1 MTQDILVMKRC
12 VLTLVNILFSLAIV
26 WLLFA
31 GLQGVAGI
39 VSAIVVLVSVI
50 LAVII
55 KRKFTL
61 FVRDDNGLPL
71 LFNGLL
77 FVGCTILTVFS
88 EKDRVLFP
96 FFILIALGALL
107 GIILWFS
114 DWKNRNKT
122 LKRLLAEDLKLMTSF
137 DLGFVTFFILL
148 FIREDFDIDNSYWII
163 LCFVIVDLV
172 HQVQIEV
179 EKTKEKKSDLTNQ
192 L

>member
-61 FVRDDNGLPL
+61 FVRDDNGLTL

-77 FVGCTILTVFS
+77 FVG
-88 EKDRVLFP
+88 
-96 FFILIALGALL
+96 
-107 GIILWFS
+107 
-114 DWKNRNKT
+114 
-122 LKRLLAEDLKLMTSF
+122 
-137 DLGFVTFFILL
+137 
-148 FIREDFDIDNSYWII
+148 
-163 LCFVIVDLV
+163 
-172 HQVQIEV
+172 
-179 EKTKEKKSDLTNQ
+179 
-192 L
+192 